1 MHEITA
7 SHDYYHSPEALW
19 EILADFGN
27 IERWWPENTGGIKI
41 NRVELEGEGIGL
53 TRHIYNEGF
62 EHAIS
67 ERLDYL
73 DPENHVYKLSMV
85 GHIPV
90 GITEYQAT
98 GTITETSEG
107 CKLQYV
113 SRFSTETGESEDA
126 TAFLKGAYELMFQ
139 GLAQA
144 LDREAA

>member
-1 MHEITA
+1 MHEIRV
-7 SHDYYHSPEALW
+7 SHDYCHSPEKLW

-41 NRVELEGEGIGL
+41 KRVELEGEGIGL

-85 GHIPV
+85 GNIPA

-98 GTITETSEG
+98 GTISETPGG
-107 CKLQYV
+107 CKLGYV
-113 SRFSTETGESEDA
+113 SRFSTETGEPDVAE
-126 TAFLKGAYELMFQ
+126 AFLRGAYELMFQ
-139 GLAQA
+139 GLEQA